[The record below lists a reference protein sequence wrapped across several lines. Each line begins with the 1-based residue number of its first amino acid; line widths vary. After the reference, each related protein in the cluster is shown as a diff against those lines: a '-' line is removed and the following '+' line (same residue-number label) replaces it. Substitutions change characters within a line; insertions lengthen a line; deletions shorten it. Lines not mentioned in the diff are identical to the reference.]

1 MCEARQPGEDP
12 DAGEG
17 GSRSLAASD
26 GRVRSPDGVAESSV
40 REFVHQVNQPLSAI
54 ANFARGTARRLRN
67 GAIDAATLLPVIERI
82 AAEAHRAADM
92 VRRLR
97 EQIEAVPAHAA
108 PVDLGRL
115 ARQVVRTLAAE
126 AERAGVALLVDAMA
140 PLPRVSC
147 DPEAIAQVLA
157 GVLRNRIAALATIRS
172 TAPAIRLSVGP
183 SADGIGVTVQDSAGI
198 APHDP
203 SEPTAGDA
211 LRDTALA
218 VEGLAAAGAIFRAHG
233 GRFEARRDR
242 RGALGLYF
250 TLPLVAARDHARS
263 TMAASVP
270 ARTSR

>member
-1 MCEARQPGEDP
+1 MCDARRPGDDP
-12 DAGEG
+12 DAEG
-17 GSRSLAASD
+17 SGARSRAASD
-26 GRVRSPDGVAESSV
+26 GRVRPVDGVAECSV

-54 ANFARGTARRLRN
+54 ANFARGTARRLRH
-67 GAIDAATLLPVIERI
+67 GAIDTATLLPVIEQI

-97 EQIEAVPAHAA
+97 EHIEPVPALSA

-126 AERAGVALLVDAMA
+126 AERTGVALLVDPMA

-172 TAPAIRLSVGP
+172 TAPAIRLAVGP

-203 SEPTAGDA
+203 SEPPAGDA
-211 LRDTALA
+211 LRDTAMA
-218 VEGLAAAGAIFRAHG
+218 VEGLAAAGAIVRAHG
-233 GRFEARRDR
+233 GRFEARRGR
-242 RGALGLYF
+242 GGALGLYF
-250 TLPLVAARDHARS
+250 TLPLVAARARS
-263 TMAASVP
+263 AMAASVP
-270 ARTSR
+270 APTSR